1 MPPQDLDKDDLDTGP
16 ENTLQANAPTADPSL
31 ERTTDRRIVP
41 DDHDPAAGPL
51 PPRNSQFGNIS
62 TPTAFTPQSRPPSP
76 AAAPV
81 SGPPSTRPQAANAPS
96 GARPSG
102 SMRARTQS
110 SPTSIVAQPNAQQP
124 PVPQPMPAR
133 SSVGPMPAR
142 SQPPQSVRSPAASP
156 ASVPPVRSVTE
167 PPPQTGYSSHARV
180 PAGPPSPP
188 SSGPPPQSPRQ
199 GQGQTSPPPPP
210 PLPSQGSQPKQQ
222 QQVYPQDYP
231 QESYAR
237 ENVAMPQV
245 PSGASPMGTL
255 QGGFS
260 SPASAMMGAPPPM
273 IAPQPMSQS
282 MQQGMQQHGLGLQT
296 QGMQGQGN
304 QGQGNQGMTG
314 FGPPPSPSQAPQQGQ
329 QQSLAL
335 RGDVPRDLRAA
346 AFHVRRS
353 RAYSFVLDQRGLPI
367 ELGSGRFAKAYLGE
381 ERWLES
387 KTDFRREVVI
397 KILQKGV
404 DPDDHMRFQ
413 MEQELLE
420 RVQGHPNIVELMA
433 SGEGEDI
440 QFIPQSIRDKVD
452 PEFMILERL
461 EMSLEERLKGSRHRA
476 HKDDLLACDMRERIF
491 RTLDYMIPLASAI
504 EYAHLVK
511 NICHRDL
518 KPANVLIKLPD
529 PNLRGSTLEV
539 RLADFNVA
547 KLSDQDV
554 QMGMTQQRGPV
565 PGTLFF
571 QSPEQ
576 ETNIIELLVNVQNGV
591 PEVEYFE
598 DFYIQISKNDSFSLW
613 NRDESYPV
621 LYADRTRKRVVLGR
635 PYRDVTETNVRARIQ
650 KSVGRPAD
658 IYSLG
663 AVLYYL
669 ISGAYSN
676 PKTLYDAF
684 HKFVEYEKT
693 DENNTIESY
702 LMHEYNV
709 INSLRAPKTESQ
721 GVAPA
726 DRFFTY
732 KHYLDGNGELIDPNV
747 LLIVA
752 KCMIRNKPDSYCQA
766 HDLETRGIS
775 ELVQDLINLYA
786 LYGVHPAARPTH
798 LARRAPVRKG
808 ALTMGLSRMTDRMR
822 LFFRR
827 LFYRTR

>member
-1 MPPQDLDKDDLDTGP
+1 
-16 ENTLQANAPTADPSL
+16 
-31 ERTTDRRIVP
+31 
-41 DDHDPAAGPL
+41 
-51 PPRNSQFGNIS
+51 
-62 TPTAFTPQSRPPSP
+62 
-76 AAAPV
+76 
-81 SGPPSTRPQAANAPS
+81 
-96 GARPSG
+96 
-102 SMRARTQS
+102 
-110 SPTSIVAQPNAQQP
+110 
-124 PVPQPMPAR
+124 
-133 SSVGPMPAR
+133 
-142 SQPPQSVRSPAASP
+142 
-156 ASVPPVRSVTE
+156 
-167 PPPQTGYSSHARV
+167 
-180 PAGPPSPP
+180 
-188 SSGPPPQSPRQ
+188 
-199 GQGQTSPPPPP
+199 
-210 PLPSQGSQPKQQ
+210 
-222 QQVYPQDYP
+222 
-231 QESYAR
+231 
-237 ENVAMPQV
+237 
-245 PSGASPMGTL
+245 MGTL
-255 QGGFS
+255 QGGFG
-260 SPASAMMGAPPPM
+260 SPAATQSAMMGAPPPL
-273 IAPQPMSQS
+273 IAPQPMSQP
-282 MQQGMQQHGLGLQT
+282 MQQAMPQNMGMQPQPMQHQ
-296 QGMQGQGN
+296 
-304 QGQGNQGMTG
+304 MTG
-314 FGPPPSPSQAPQQGQ
+314 FGAPPSQTPSHPSQAPAGPGQ
-329 QQSLAL
+329 AQSLAL
-335 RGDVPRDLRAA
+335 RGDVAREHRPA

-353 RAYSFVLDQRGLPI
+353 RAYSFVLDQRGLPV
-367 ELGSGRFAKAYLGE
+367 ELGSGRFAKAFLGE

-404 DPDDHMRFQ
+404 SEDDHMRFQ

-440 QFIPQSIRDKVD
+440 QFLPQSIRDKVD

-491 RTLDYMIPLASAI
+491 RVLDYMIPLASAI
-504 EYAHLVK
+504 EYAHLIK

-554 QMGMTQQRGPV
+554 QMGMTQLKGAV

-598 DFYIQISKNDSFSLW
+598 DFYIQIAKNDTFSLW

-621 LYADRTRKRVVLGR
+621 LYADRARKRVVLGR

-684 HKFVEYEKT
+684 HKFIEYEKA

-726 DRFFTY
+726 DRFFSY